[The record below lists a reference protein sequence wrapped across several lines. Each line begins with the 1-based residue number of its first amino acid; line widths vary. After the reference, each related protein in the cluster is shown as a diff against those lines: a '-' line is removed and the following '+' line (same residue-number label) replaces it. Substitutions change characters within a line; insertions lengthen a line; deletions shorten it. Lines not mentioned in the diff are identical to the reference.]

1 MIISKISKILNKQTL
16 NTILVIIG
24 VSAFLG
30 FIYNILQP
38 NPLPLIFTP
47 KHIDKVADSLL
58 FNQNDDAEKPIQNK
72 EINRSIPKV
81 LNDTLKKSDSTLARN
96 ELSKQET
103 QENFIKT
110 NEQETKKPKS
120 VTFDQMK
127 KIVGNPNFV
136 IIDARRPEEFKKAHI
151 PGAINIFALSDVNE
165 KFELIMTIPVGK
177 KYVVY
182 CDGGNCDLSHQLAE
196 EVLNSFGF
204 TNVYI
209 YEGGW
214 DEWSKKNN

>member
-81 LNDTLKKSDSTLARN
+81 LNDRLKKSDSTLARN

-110 NEQETKKPKS
+110 NEQETKK
-120 VTFDQMK
+120 T
-127 KIVGNPNFV
+127 KICNL
-136 IIDARRPEEFKKAHI
+136 RP
-151 PGAINIFALSDVNE
+151 NE
-165 KFELIMTIPVGK
+165 K
-177 KYVVY
+177 
-182 CDGGNCDLSHQLAE
+182 NC
-196 EVLNSFGF
+196 
-204 TNVYI
+204 
-209 YEGGW
+209 W
-214 DEWSKKNN
+214 